1 MKIMLVDD
9 EPDIRLIQRIILEK
23 SGYEVVETE
32 SGEECLEK
40 LKGEKP
46 DIILLDV
53 MMPGINGWETAKR
66 IKEDE
71 STKDIPVIMVT
82 VRGSE
87 ADMTKSFQYSKSDGH
102 VSKPII
108 REKLLKTIEWIAK
121 TKGIEK
127 GG

>member
-9 EPDIRLIQRIILEK
+9 EPDIRLIERIILEK

-32 SGEECLEK
+32 SGEECIEK
-40 LKGEKP
+40 LKNEKP

-66 IKEDE
+66 IKENE
-71 STKDIPVIMVT
+71 NTKEIPVIMVT

-87 ADMTKSFQYSKSDGH
+87 EDMTKSFQYGKGDGH

-108 REKLLKTIEWIAK
+108 KEKLLKTIEWIVK
-121 TKGIEK
+121 TKGTAE

>member
-9 EPDIRLIQRIILEK
+9 EPDILLIERTILK
-23 SGYEVVETE
+23 KAGHEVIETE
-32 SGEECLEK
+32 SGEECLER
-40 LKGEKP
+40 LKTEKP

-53 MMPGINGWETAKR
+53 MMPGINGWETAKQ

-71 STKDIPVIMVT
+71 NTKDIPVIMVT

-87 ADMTKSFQYSKSDGH
+87 EDMTKSFQYGKSDGH

-108 REKLLKTIEWIAK
+108 KEKLLNTIDWIAR
-121 TKGIEK
+121 TKGIE